1 MRKLLGKLGGAI
13 AGPLLRATALYFPI
27 SVAFFIVLPEIT
39 NAQVWVSSGF
49 KADPPRQ

>member
-1 MRKLLGKLGGAI
+1 MRKLLGKLGGNC
-13 AGPLLRATALYFPI
+13 RATPSRHRPVFPDFR
-27 SVAFFIVLPEIT
+27 SFFIVLPEIT